1 MKSLRQSLGVV
12 PQDTVLF
19 NDNIQYN
26 IRYGKHT
33 ATDEQVEE
41 AAKAADIHDKI
52 ISLPD
57 GEIRD

>member
-1 MKSLRQSLGVV
+1 MKSLRLALGVV

-19 NDNIQYN
+19 NDNIKYN

-52 ISLPD
+52 VTLPD
-57 GEIRD
+57 GEI